1 MYSSYTVVVSQ
12 MNGNSTNDVDLHC
25 MRGHPR
31 FKDSKF
37 TIFNY
42 TCYERVLIEPVES
55 GLFICEMY
63 DVKYTFKT
71 LEHSSEEKNRVICLY
86 IFFIE
91 LSVFIGSTM
100 VTPGVSYSGLRRRIE
115 TC

>member
-1 MYSSYTVVVSQ
+1 MYSSYTVVVSK

-37 TIFNY
+37 TTFTY
-42 TCYERVLIEPVES
+42 TCNIEPVES
-55 GLFICEMY
+55 GLFVCEMY

-71 LEHSSEEKNRVICLY
+71 SEHSSEEKKKSY
-86 IFFIE
+86 FFNY
-91 LSVFIGSTM
+91 FF
-100 VTPGVSYSGLRRRIE
+100 
-115 TC
+115 